1 MAAYVPPHMRN
12 KQGSADGG
20 SSGGVGDSG
29 KKSSSSSGGA
39 SKGRSLADRLGSSGF
54 GDSGGSRRGGG
65 GRRDYRGGGGGGYN
79 SRASGFGSYGGY
91 SGGGRFSNE
100 ARRNEMGFY
109 GSLRKEPAVERRL
122 FGKQTHTAGINF
134 DKYDDIP
141 VEMSGRECPEGIE
154 TFEEMALPES
164 LKENIVRCGYAKP
177 TPIQKYS
184 YGIGIANRDIMACA
198 QTGSGKTGGFLFP
211 AITLV
216 LKAGPVI
223 PEDQAGG
230 SGGRHRGRKAYPSI
244 LILAPTRE
252 LASQINDEA
261 EKFCYC
267 TGLQPV
273 VVYGGAP
280 IRDQL
285 HALQR
290 GCDLLTATPGRM
302 IDLIERGRVSMSSV
316 ACLIL
321 DEADRMLDM
330 GFEPQIRRIVEQE
343 DMRTMDE
350 RRTFMFSA
358 IAKGN
363 PASRSR
369 LSERLRLPHRRRVEA
384 PPKTSS
390 RKSSGLRATTKIPC

>member
-1 MAAYVPPHMRN
+1 
-12 KQGSADGG
+12 
-20 SSGGVGDSG
+20 
-29 KKSSSSSGGA
+29 
-39 SKGRSLADRLGSSGF
+39 
-54 GDSGGSRRGGG
+54 
-65 GRRDYRGGGGGGYN
+65 
-79 SRASGFGSYGGY
+79 
-91 SGGGRFSNE
+91 
-100 ARRNEMGFY
+100 MGFY

-273 VVYGGAP
+273 VVYGGA
-280 IRDQL
+280 RA
-285 HALQR
+285 HQR
-290 GCDLLTATPGRM
+290 
-302 IDLIERGRVSMSSV
+302 S
-316 ACLIL
+316 
-321 DEADRMLDM
+321 
-330 GFEPQIRRIVEQE
+330 
-343 DMRTMDE
+343 
-350 RRTFMFSA
+350 
-358 IAKGN
+358 
-363 PASRSR
+363 ASRVAAGLRSPDRDAWKDDRSHRAWSR
-369 LSERLRLPHRRRVEA
+369 QHVERRLPHLGRGRPHARY
-384 PPKTSS
+384 
-390 RKSSGLRATTKIPC
+390 GLRAPN